1 MRSRSTR
8 SARTRSPAPRSWR
21 SRDRPSDRAARSRAT
36 SAGVPSSTTVIA
48 GGMVPPAAGA
58 LLGASWLILGLA
70 VLASLRAIRPLR
82 EVLEGE
88 PGTSTAPDLSTTPK
102 APRADR
108 PLPTLS
114 VVVTARDEAG
124 RIARTV
130 RGLLAQRYPDLEV
143 VVVDDRS
150 ADGTSEIL
158 DELAVNPA
166 GNAAGRLRVVRVE
179 ALPEGWLGK
188 VHACRRGA
196 ERARGD
202 WILFMDGDVELL
214 RGDTLAR
221 VVRLAGRD
229 RLDHVA
235 VIPDSRPMSP
245 LHAGLM
251 AVFGQ
256 MYLTATRAFEMERDR
271 PRCGGGIGAF
281 NLVRRSA
288 YERIGG
294 HDLLRMEIADD
305 FKLGRLLKESGARQ
319 RFYDGRDLV
328 RCRWQE
334 GTLEVIRG
342 LEKNFFAGF
351 DYSLWQVAAFTLIA
365 LALTFGP
372 AILALAGSSIQGTA
386 GRSSPAAAAAPWA
399 LLALLHPIA
408 VLLLL
413 GAAWNSTLRTL
424 RRGGVR
430 WRGTFYP
437 IDLLRRGI
445 VPRGAGRRAA
455 ESPGPAPPGPA

>member
-1 MRSRSTR
+1 
-8 SARTRSPAPRSWR
+8 
-21 SRDRPSDRAARSRAT
+21 
-36 SAGVPSSTTVIA
+36 VPSSTTVMA
-48 GGMVPPAAGA
+48 GGMVLPAAGA

-88 PGTSTAPDLSTTPK
+88 PGTSPAPDLSTTPK

-158 DELAVNPA
+158 DELAADPA

-202 WILFMDGDVELL
+202 WILFMDGDVELS

-235 VIPDSRPMSP
+235 VVPDSRPMSP

-281 NLVRRSA
+281 NLVRRAA

-372 AILALAGSSIQGTA
+372 AILGLAGSSIQGTG

-399 LLALLHPIA
+399 PLALQVTMILLISSRQAGSLGVPAPLLALLHPIA
-408 VLLLL
+408 VVFLL
-413 GAAWNSTLRTL
+413 GAAWNSALRTL
-424 RRGGVR
+424 RRGGVC

-455 ESPGPAPPGPA
+455 KSPGPAPPGPA